1 MRHQIRI
8 YNLLQFDSFEA
19 ATVPFPTNK
28 NVLDICENRHG
39 RYYSMTFRVLSNDNQ
54 DIATRNAI
62 RSAIF
67 GVAENKRL
75 PTQESEEGG
84 DLD

>member
-1 MRHQIRI
+1 
-8 YNLLQFDSFEA
+8 
-19 ATVPFPTNK
+19 
-28 NVLDICENRHG
+28 
-39 RYYSMTFRVLSNDNQ
+39 MTFRVLSNDNQ